1 MTRRAAMSIPLTV
14 ALLAVM
20 AAAHAATGSPTV
32 VHVDLMDPS
41 TSPSVKQMMI
51 KADTKEVPAG
61 PVVFQV
67 SNDLKTLVHE
77 MLVVP
82 VAGPRAAL
90 PYDRAADRVDE
101 AKIKSLGETSDLKPG
116 EKKTLQLTLA
126 AGNYRL
132 FCNQPGHYKNGMRT
146 SLVVT
151 P

>member
-1 MTRRAAMSIPLTV
+1 MSRRAATLIPMTV
-14 ALLAVM
+14 ALLAVS
-20 AAAHAATGSPTV
+20 AAAHAATRSPTV

-67 SNDLKTLVHE
+67 ANNSKTLVHE

-82 VAGPRAAL
+82 VAGPNATL
-90 PYDRAADRVDE
+90 PFDRAADRVDE
-101 AKIKSLGETSDLKPG
+101 AKINSLGETSDLQPG
-116 EKKTLQLTLA
+116 EKKTLQLTLKP
-126 AGNYRL
+126 GNYRL
-132 FCNQPGHYKNGMRT
+132 FCNQPDHYKSGMET